1 MKTHFLR
8 LLVPAA
14 RSSRLAL
21 ACLAAIG
28 LAQTQL
34 HAQFGPGAGVGGNV
48 NRAATSRPSS
58 SSSYPSSTQM
68 GTANV
73 SVDPETRRVFVVT
86 DDETAKQ
93 VKQVVDSLNQPP
105 PQVLIKCVFLEAT
118 YTKDSDIGVQGIY
131 SYTSQGNANHLLN
144 GVGQLG
150 SALSVPS
157 QTGAFFTF
165 NSLAQGLDVT
175 ISALATAGKTEVLS
189 RPTILARNNQPAS
202 ISLGQQ
208 VPLVTATR
216 FDNYGNQIN
225 SITYQNV
232 GIILNVTPFVTEQ
245 NMVEMIVSPQ
255 ISQLADRSEWVP
267 ISGGTTNSPNVV
279 TAPVINSRAADTVVV
294 VPNAQTVVI
303 GGLMQNTKLD
313 STDKVPIL
321 GDIPLLGALFRH
333 KVTNNAKTELMIFMT
348 PHIVRQPSDLAE
360 VTGDEKRRTT
370 NIPKAF
376 TEEELNRALND
387 LPNNVNNP
395 NSGKSQPNK

>member
-1 MKTHFLR
+1 
-8 LLVPAA
+8 
-14 RSSRLAL
+14 
-21 ACLAAIG
+21 
-28 LAQTQL
+28 
-34 HAQFGPGAGVGGNV
+34 
-48 NRAATSRPSS
+48 
-58 SSSYPSSTQM
+58 
-68 GTANV
+68 
-73 SVDPETRRVFVVT
+73 
-86 DDETAKQ
+86 
-93 VKQVVDSLNQPP
+93 
-105 PQVLIKCVFLEAT
+105 
-118 YTKDSDIGVQGIY
+118 
-131 SYTSQGNANHLLN
+131 
-144 GVGQLG
+144 
-150 SALSVPS
+150 
-157 QTGAFFTF
+157 
-165 NSLAQGLDVT
+165 
-175 ISALATAGKTEVLS
+175 
-189 RPTILARNNQPAS
+189 
-202 ISLGQQ
+202 
-208 VPLVTATR
+208 
-216 FDNYGNQIN
+216 
-225 SITYQNV
+225 
-232 GIILNVTPFVTEQ
+232 
-245 NMVEMIVSPQ
+245 MVEMIVSPQ